1 MQKNNIFWHWMTMD
15 DSAYRLEQDVTKPAA
30 IANFGDSDY
39 ASALVEIFDTIASDE
54 KKNRVLTEVS
64 P

>member
-1 MQKNNIFWHWMTMD
+1 MD